1 MIAFDCGSS
10 KLHKNGFFFFFSIAD
25 INECDDKEPNNC
37 TSNQFCVNDVGSY
50 HCSCLE
56 GYQLDGVACV
66 PNQAAPKLSLA
77 ISLTIGKLVVA
88 LWQTF
93 FFS

>member
-1 MIAFDCGSS
+1 MAFF
-10 KLHKNGFFFFFSIAD
+10 LIFLFILYITN
-25 INECDDKEPNNC
+25 INECDVKELNSC
-37 TSNQFCVNDVGSY
+37 TSTQFCVNDVGSY
-50 HCSCLE
+50 NCLCIE
-56 GYQLDGVACV
+56 GYNNLDGETCV
-66 PNQAAPKLSLA
+66 RNQSAPKLSLA